1 MGTRGKAKTPS
12 GRMVYS
18 RKRRDPLPWE
28 RQIREPLSSFE
39 AFVIY
44 RDMPERSTHK
54 VAEIL
59 DKNTHT
65 LETMCTRNRWHER
78 VVAWDNEVDRRIRA
92 AELNEAQK
100 MVRRQIQLSLGLQEA
115 ATLELQALVKRI
127 KFVDANATRDGR
139 IRQPI
144 TNVSDIIR
152 LVEAGT
158 KLERLSRD
166 MPNELNENRLAGP
179 DGEVVPVLTEV
190 VFVKSDKANK
200 GKS

>member
-1 MGTRGKAKTPS
+1 
-12 GRMVYS
+12 
-18 RKRRDPLPWE
+18 
-28 RQIREPLSSFE
+28 
-39 AFVIY
+39 
-44 RDMPERSTHK
+44 MPERSTHK

-144 TNVSDIIR
+144 TNVNDIIR